1 LTGPR
6 RTSYD
11 IIGEILDV
19 ARKGAFKTHIM
30 YKVKM
35 SYYQLEKYL
44 SMLVEKGFLRNTEV
58 KPLKCGRARTVY
70 RTTLEGIGLLDRLE
84 SLENHLA
91 KTRRVR
97 DKERGQLVLQRFTR

>member
-1 LTGPR
+1 MTGPR

-11 IIGEILDV
+11 IISEILDV

-35 SYYQLEKYL
+35 SYFQLEKYL

-58 KPLKCGRARTVY
+58 KPSKSGRTHTVY
-70 RTTLEGIGLLDRLE
+70 RTTLEGRRLLNRLE
-84 SLENHLA
+84 SLENDLA
-91 KTRRVR
+91 KTRRV
-97 DKERGQLVLQRFTR
+97 KEKARRQLQLQRFAR